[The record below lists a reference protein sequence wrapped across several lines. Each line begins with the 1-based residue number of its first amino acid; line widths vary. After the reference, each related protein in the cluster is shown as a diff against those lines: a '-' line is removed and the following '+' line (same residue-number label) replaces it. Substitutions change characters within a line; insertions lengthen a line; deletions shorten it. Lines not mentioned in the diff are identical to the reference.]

1 MTLLYGKDSNGN
13 QVPLLVDGSGVVQ
26 TSGGTAWPGTS
37 SQLTAGDG
45 TAVTVGSG
53 LTLAAGTLTADVTTV
68 FDCDFT
74 LLANQSLT
82 TATVLTDQLGRSLTF
97 TPTFNGTASV
107 AIVNG
112 SGIGLTAA
120 SIGAQAKL
128 FSAFNGFGRLPFFG
142 KGYRIWLRW
151 ANYTPLG
158 ATQKQYIGFYI
169 EPSANA
175 KVYLCGSYRVSSGG
189 TSPYVGWYSNGFP
202 DGDWNTGS
210 ANNNNVHVLEQNAG
224 TMTVMYGFSAAST
237 GFPNNASL
245 RTLGSGRSR
254 SISSGN
260 WFNVDNSAYGF
271 EFFFGNEFDSVSRTM
286 YCTNLRV
293 EVMP

>member
-1 MTLLYGKDSNGN
+1 VLL
-13 QVPLLVDGSGVVQ
+13 
-26 TSGGTAWPGTS
+26 
-37 SQLTAGDG
+37 AGDG
-45 TAVTVGSG
+45 SSVTVGTG
-53 LTLAAGTLTADVTTV
+53 LSLAAGTLTASTTV

-74 LLANQSLT
+74 LLANQSIT
-82 TATVLTDQLGRSLTF
+82 GATVITDQSSRSLTF
-97 TPTFNGTASV
+97 TPTFIGTASM

-112 SGIGLTAA
+112 SGLGLTAA
-120 SIGAQAKL
+120 SNGARARL
-128 FSAFNGFGRLPFFG
+128 FSAFSGFERLPFFG

-151 ANYTPLG
+151 ANYTPQG
-158 ATQKQYIGFYI
+158 AAPLQYTGLYI

-175 KVYLCGSYRVSSGG
+175 GTFLCGSWRVSSGG
-189 TSPYVGWYSNGFP
+189 SYPYVGWYSNYFP

-210 ANNNNVHVLEQNAG
+210 SNSNNVQVLEQSGAM
-224 TMTVMYGFSAAST
+224 MTAMYGFSAAST
-237 GFPNNASL
+237 GFPNYASL
-245 RTLGSGRSR
+245 RTLGNGRSR

-271 EFFFGNEFDSVSRTM
+271 EFLFNNGSDSVSRTM